1 MIPASKPEVS
11 FVSDATSILEKRTL
25 SKVFWRLIPFMIFL
39 YLLNY
44 LDRVNISIA
53 KLQMNTDLKFSETVF
68 STAVSAFY
76 IGYCIF
82 EVPSNLILERVG
94 ARLWIARIMISWGLV
109 SAAMMF
115 ITGSWTFYGTRLL
128 LGAAESGFFP
138 GMILYISYW
147 IPQRQ
152 RAQASAWFLTST
164 ALSGVIGMPLAGQ
177 IMKLGGVQHLKG
189 WQWLF
194 MIEGLFT
201 VAVGAVVLWY
211 LTDKPEKATWLD
223 DSEREW
229 LVDHLAQEHAK
240 VAPHDHHNIWP
251 AFKDKNVWLLTYV
264 YATILLSFYGI
275 IYWTPTIIK
284 QVTGI
289 NDDATIGELAAI
301 PFIAAAVGMVLVGRS
316 SDRSGERTRH
326 TAFSCLAGVLGLVIA
341 CYFTSSVVL
350 TIGGLS
356 LAAAGT
362 FATLGPFWAMPSS
375 FLRGTAAAAGIA
387 VINSVG
393 NLGGGFIG
401 PLVMGSLKDYTQTY
415 VLGLSFY
422 AAVLLSGFCVALSI
436 GRNYDSPRPAAMPK
450 PVNA

>member
-1 MIPASKPEVS
+1 MADIE
-11 FVSDATSILEKRTL
+11 TRTL

-53 KLQMNTDLKFSETVF
+53 KLQMNAALKISETVF

-82 EVPSNLILERVG
+82 EIPSNLIMERVG
-94 ARLWIARIMISWGLV
+94 ARIWIARIMISWGLI

-115 ITGSWTFYGTRLL
+115 IQGPWSYYGARLL
-128 LGAAESGFFP
+128 LGAAEAGFFP

-177 IMKLGGVQHLKG
+177 IMKLNGSCNLQG

-194 MIEGLFT
+194 LIEGSFT
-201 VAVGAVVLWY
+201 VLVGIVVLWY
-211 LTDKPEKATWLD
+211 LTDKPANAHWLD
-223 DSEREW
+223 EEERAW
-229 LVDHLAQEHAK
+229 LVDHLRREQAQ
-240 VAPHDHHNIWP
+240 VAAHDHHNIWP
-251 AFKDKNVWLLTYV
+251 AFKDKKVWMLTYV

-289 NDDATIGELAAI
+289 QADATIGELSAI
-301 PFIAAAVGMVLVGRS
+301 PFVAAAVGMVLVGRS

-326 TAFSCLAGVLGLVIA
+326 TAFSCLAGVLGLVVA

-350 TIGGLS
+350 TIAGLS

-436 GRNYDSPRPAAMPK
+436 GRSYDSPRPAAMPE
-450 PVNA
+450 PLSA